1 MWGSFCWLGRRDFFA
16 ECGFAL
22 FWWAG
27 EQGSVNIA
35 RAEIDPPSSVAYGAS
50 FPPRGSL
57 LEILSVFTTRL
68 TKCGGRARFVCGV
81 RSDITPYTSAGL
93 YIVGNDPCVAPF
105 QLDVTCRSV
114 LCYGRRRLIPPSSVA
129 AATAS
134 PRGEAFLRES
144 FCTTRQDDEG
154 GSQR

>member
-50 FPPRGSL
+50 SPPRGSL